1 MTVSELYKKGVD
13 LLKENS
19 SEDAEFEC
27 DCLFERF
34 TGHNRLNRIINPDN
48 DVESQKVTDFLN
60 SVNRRLKG
68 EPLQYILG
76 VWEFMGFEFRVG
88 EGVLIPRPETEIVVE
103 QAIEYLK
110 TNKNAVVYDL
120 CAGSG
125 AIGLSVARLCPECK
139 VYLFEKYDAALEY
152 LNKNRYKLNAVN
164 ASVIRYD
171 LFDGFDSSIE
181 APNLILSNPPYVAT
195 QEISSLQ
202 REVGF
207 EPETALDGGED
218 GLDFYRC
225 ICDMWSGY
233 IKHGGEL
240 IMECGEAQSR
250 DIANMFSKASAI
262 EFIKDFNN
270 IERVVKIDF
279 NQE

>member
-19 SEDAEFEC
+19 SEDAEFDC

-34 TGHNRLNRIINPDN
+34 TGHNRLNRIINPDT

-76 VWEFMGFEFRVG
+76 VWEFMGFEFFVG
-88 EGVLIPRPETEIVVE
+88 EGVLIPRPETEILVE
-103 QAIEYLK
+103 QAIEYIK
-110 TNKNAVVYDL
+110 THKNAVVYDL

-125 AIGLSVARLCPECK
+125 AIGLSVAKLCPDCR
-139 VYLFEKYDAALEY
+139 VYLFEKYEGALNY
-152 LNKNRYKLNAVN
+152 LNINRDKLNAEN
-164 ASVIRYD
+164 ASVIKYD
-171 LFDGFDSSIE
+171 IFDGFEMSTE
-181 APNLILSNPPYVAT
+181 APDIILSNPPYVET
-195 QEISSLQ
+195 QEISTLQ
-202 REVGF
+202 SEVGF
-207 EPETALDGGED
+207 EPKTALDGGED

-225 ICDMWSGY
+225 IKDKWSDY
-233 IKHGGEL
+233 IKPGGRL

-250 DIANMFSKASAI
+250 EIADMFSKASAI

-279 NQE
+279 

>member
-19 SEDAEFEC
+19 VEDAEFDC
-27 DCLFERF
+27 DCLFEHF
-34 TGHNRLNRIINPDN
+34 TGHNRLNRAISSDA
-48 DVESQKVTDFLN
+48 DVDQQKQTDFLN
-60 SVNRRLKG
+60 SVNRRLSG

-76 VWEFMGFEFRVG
+76 VWEFMGFEFFVG
-88 EGVLIPRPETEIVVE
+88 EGVLIPRPETEIIVE
-103 QAIEYLK
+103 QAVEYIK
-110 TNKNAVVYDL
+110 THKNAVVYDL

-139 VYLFEKYDAALEY
+139 VYLFEKYDSALEY
-152 LNKNRYKLNAVN
+152 LNKNRDKLNAVN

-181 APNLILSNPPYVAT
+181 APDLILSNPPYVAT

-225 ICDMWSGY
+225 IKDKWSDF
-233 IKHGGEL
+233 IKRGGEL

-250 DIANMFSKASAI
+250 DIANMFSKGSAI

-279 NQE
+279 

>member
-13 LLKENS
+13 LLKENY
-19 SEDAEFEC
+19 SEDAEFDC

-34 TGHNRLNRIINPDN
+34 TGHNRLNRIINPDT

-76 VWEFMGFEFRVG
+76 VWEFMGFEFFVG
-88 EGVLIPRPETEIVVE
+88 EGVLIPRPETEILVE
-103 QAIEYLK
+103 QAVEYIK
-110 TNKNAVVYDL
+110 THKNAVVYDL

-139 VYLFEKYDAALEY
+139 VYLFEKYDSALEY
-152 LNKNRYKLNAVN
+152 LNKNRDKLNAVN
-164 ASVIRYD
+164 ASVIRHD
-171 LFDGFDSSIE
+171 LFDGVDSSIE
-181 APNLILSNPPYVAT
+181 APDLILSNPPYVAT

-225 ICDMWSGY
+225 ICDRWSGY

-250 DIANMFSKASAI
+250 DIANMFSKGSAI

>member
-1 MTVSELYKKGVD
+1 MTVRELYKKGVE
-13 LLKENS
+13 LLKANS
-19 SEDAEFEC
+19 VEDAEFDC

-34 TGHNRLNRIINPDN
+34 AGHNRLSRVINHDA
-48 DVESQKVTDFLN
+48 DVDSQKETDFLN

-76 VWEFMGFEFRVG
+76 KWEFMGFEFFVG
-88 EGVLIPRPETEIVVE
+88 EGVLIPRPETEIIVE
-103 QAIEYLK
+103 QAVEYIK
-110 TNKNAVVYDL
+110 SHKNAGVYDL

-139 VYLFEKYDAALEY
+139 VYLFEKYDGALEY
-152 LNKNRYKLNAVN
+152 LNKNRDKLNAVN
-164 ASVIRYD
+164 ASVVRYD

-181 APNLILSNPPYVAT
+181 APDLILSNPPYIAT

-202 REVGF
+202 REVGH

-225 ICDMWSGY
+225 IKDKWSDY
-233 IKHGGEL
+233 IKPDGKL
-240 IMECGEAQSR
+240 IMECGEFQSR
-250 DIANMFSKASAI
+250 DIANMFPKASAI

-270 IERVVKIDF
+270 IKRVVKIDF
-279 NQE
+279 

>member
-1 MTVSELYKKGVD
+1 MTVRELYKKGVD
-13 LLKENS
+13 LLKEIS
-19 SEDAEFEC
+19 VEDAEFEC
-27 DCLFERF
+27 GCLFERF
-34 TGHNRLNRIINPDN
+34 TGHNRLSRVISPDA
-48 DVESQKVTDFLN
+48 DVDPQKQTDFLN
-60 SVNRRLKG
+60 SVNRRTGG

-76 VWEFMGFEFRVG
+76 VWEFMGFEFLVG
-88 EGVLIPRPETEIVVE
+88 EGVLIPRPETEIIVE
-103 QAIEYLK
+103 HAVEYIK
-110 TNKNAVVYDL
+110 ARKSAVVYDL

-139 VYLFEKYDAALEY
+139 VYLFEKYDKALNY
-152 LNKNRYKLNAVN
+152 LNQNRLKLNAEN
-164 ASVIRYD
+164 AAVIKRD
-171 LFDGFDSSIE
+171 VFDGFDKSIE
-181 APNLILSNPPYVAT
+181 APDIILSNPPYIAS

-225 ICDMWSGY
+225 ISDKWSEY
-233 IKHGGEL
+233 IRTGGKL

-250 DIANMFSKASAI
+250 EIADMFGNAKAI
-262 EFIKDFNN
+262 EIIKDFNN
-270 IERVVKIDF
+270 VERVVKIDF